1 MRAHTVAKLK
11 VKKPADKL
19 CFVKVLV
26 RVEMLAYILA
36 QKNGKILAKNHGNI
50 WKLKHWSRRWLTG

>member
-1 MRAHTVAKLK
+1 MPAYTVAKLK

-36 QKNGKILAKNHGNI
+36 QKKEKILAKNQRNM